1 MLSFYPCLLRVGV
14 AELFKCENVI
24 LVATCIFLTIFNKKG
39 IRIFFHK
46 LTDNER
52 NVMKLH
58 EYQAKEMFRKFGLPV
73 PNGIVAEPGDDE
85 LIEMVELELSGP
97 PWVVKAQIHAGGR
110 GKGGG
115 VKVVNSLDDV
125 KVAAETI
132 FSKPLITK
140 QTGPEGK
147 KVARILVEEGVEID
161 RELYLAMVIDR
172 ATAKPAMI
180 FSQAGGMDIE
190 EVAEKTP
197 EKVLNVVISPDVG
210 WTSYLARSLIYQ
222 LDPIPERSIK
232 KGLVSVMG
240 KLYEAFMS
248 LDCSLA
254 EINPLVITKNG
265 DVLAVDAKITI
276 DDNALFRQKRV
287 YALDDPLEKDPLELE
302 AEKYNLNYIRLDG
315 NIGAMVNGAGLA
327 MATMDVIKMAGAEPA
342 NFLDVGGGA
351 DEDMIGKGF
360 EIILR
365 DDKVKAV
372 LINIFG
378 GILRCDVLAKGVA
391 AAAKK
396 VDVKVPIIIRLEGT
410 NMEEG
415 RRILD
420 ESAME
425 FLVAK
430 DMVDAADLV
439 TQQVS

>member
-1 MLSFYPCLLRVGV
+1 
-14 AELFKCENVI
+14 
-24 LVATCIFLTIFNKKG
+24 
-39 IRIFFHK
+39 
-46 LTDNER
+46 
-52 NVMKLH
+52 MKLH

-73 PNGIVAEPGDDE
+73 PNGIVVEPGSEE
-85 LIEMVELELSGP
+85 LRQMVELELSGP

-115 VKVVNSLDDV
+115 VKVVNSLDEV
-125 KVAAETI
+125 KSAAESI
-132 FSKPLITK
+132 FIKPLVTK

-147 KVARILVEEGVEID
+147 KVAYVLVEEGVDID

-172 ATAKPAMI
+172 ATEKPVMI
-180 FSQAGGMDIE
+180 FSQEGGMDIE

-197 EKVLNVVISPDVG
+197 EKVLNVTISPDVG

-222 LDPIPERSIK
+222 LDPIPEPSVQ
-232 KGLVSVMG
+232 KGLMSVMG
-240 KLYEAFMS
+240 KLYNTFMN

-265 DVLAVDAKITI
+265 DVLAIDAKITI
-276 DDNALFRQKRV
+276 DDNALFRQKSV
-287 YALDDPLEKDPLELE
+287 HALDDPLEKDPLELE

-378 GILRCDVLAKGVA
+378 GILRCDVLAKGVV

-415 RRILD
+415 KRILD
-420 ESAME
+420 ESDMD

-439 TQQVS
+439 TKQVS